1 MTDHELIKAS
11 LSDVLQQRTAAFLQG
26 DLEVAPMRPAA
37 TVVMVTDTSDGL
49 KVYLQLRARTMA
61 FAAGMYV
68 FPGGAV
74 EEQDVIAAGAVGF
87 GDIGE
92 DTLPARFAAVRET
105 REESGF
111 EISDPR
117 SLSYIAHWVTPEV
130 EPKRFDTRFY
140 ATVVD
145 DPSLATETSL
155 ETEGDQWVRP
165 QEAIEQQSAGEIAML
180 PPTLSVVS
188 GLARLD
194 VQGFS
199 AHAAIDDFASI
210 PVVPLLPVPI
220 DLDRTDGVT
229 QWDLVDLRTRE
240 GVR

>member
-1 MTDHELIKAS
+1 MTDEQSIKAS
-11 LSDVLQQRTAAFLQG
+11 LSEVLHQRTLAFLQG
-26 DLEVAPMRPAA
+26 DLVVAPMRPAA
-37 TVVMVTDTSDGL
+37 TVVMLTDTGEGL
-49 KVYLQLRARTMA
+49 KVYLQMRARTMA

-74 EEQDVIAAGAVGF
+74 EEQDIAAAGADGF

-92 DTLPARFAAVRET
+92 DTLPARFAAVREA
-105 REESGF
+105 REESGL
-111 EISDPR
+111 EIQDPS

-145 DPSLATETSL
+145 DPSQATQTST

-165 QEAIEQQSAGEIAML
+165 REAIAQQGAGEISML
-180 PPTLSVVS
+180 PPTLAVIA

-194 VQGFS
+194 TQGFS
-199 AHAAIDDFASI
+199 ARAAIDDFASTPI
-210 PVVPLLPVPI
+210 VPLLPVPV
-220 DLDRTDGVT
+220 DTDPAEGLIE
-229 QWDLVDLRTRE
+229 WDLVDLRTR
-240 GVR
+240 GGLR